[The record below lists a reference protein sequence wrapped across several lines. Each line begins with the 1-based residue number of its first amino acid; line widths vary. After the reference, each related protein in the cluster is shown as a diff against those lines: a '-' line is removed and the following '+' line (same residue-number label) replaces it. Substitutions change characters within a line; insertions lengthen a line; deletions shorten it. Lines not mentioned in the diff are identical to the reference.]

1 MLHVA
6 DKLDSN
12 NINVELMK
20 HFARL
25 QARDDQG
32 PIRTNT
38 TVCLGKIL
46 VHLDKVKS
54 KICWFLEV
62 ILMEHIDINFSLDS

>member
-32 PIRTNT
+32 PIRTST

-46 VHLDKVKS
+46 VHLDKVKFVLLT
-54 KICWFLEV
+54 KIKKKTIFRRQ
-62 ILMEHIDINFSLDS
+62 NKK